1 MPTVA
6 ITGASGFVGG
16 HLVEHFAGRGWDVVA
31 LARSPVAGG
40 ERVRWARYDLAAP
53 PADRLLAGVDA
64 LVHAAYVKADASP
77 DAYRL
82 NVDGTAALLRAL
94 PSRRVPRAVFLSSLS
109 ARPGATSV
117 YARQK
122 LDAEALFAAD
132 GDAVIRAGLVL
143 GPGGLV
149 GDTVALMRR
158 VRVVPL
164 IGGGRQ
170 PVQPVGVEDLAT
182 IVERIVTRDDLTGTF
197 VVADPAPTTAAALY
211 RAIAR
216 AIGLRVLFV
225 PVPRWTRCSRCAPP
239 AACTGGSRSARTTCA
254 AWTRRPWSTALRAS
268 RGWACSSPRWTR
280 SSVGSAGLHPLV
292 ELDHHV
298 PFEPR
303 KFRRSPATGPC
314 WRRGSPAGSPRSRS

>member
-1 MPTVA
+1 MATVA
-6 ITGASGFVGG
+6 ITGASGTSAVAWWGTSRSAGG
-16 HLVEHFAGRGWDVVA
+16 TLSRLRAA
-31 LARSPVAGG
+31 PVAGG

-53 PADRLLAGVDA
+53 PDDRLLAGVDA

-94 PSRRVPRAVFLSSLS
+94 RAAAVPRAVFLSSLS

-182 IVERIVTRDDLTGTF
+182 IVERIVTRDDLTGIV

-225 PVPRWTRCSRCAPP
+225 PVPRWAPLLAVR
-239 AACTGGSRSARTTCA
+239 AARRLHRRLPVSEDNLRGLDEATVVDSAPSLARLGVQLTPVDALIRRFRWAASAR
-254 AWTRRPWSTALRAS
+254 RA
-268 RGWACSSPRWTR
+268 
-280 SSVGSAGLHPLV
+280 
-292 ELDHHV
+292 
-298 PFEPR
+298 
-303 KFRRSPATGPC
+303 
-314 WRRGSPAGSPRSRS
+314 

>member
-1 MPTVA
+1 MPRRTP
-6 ITGASGFVGG
+6 TASTST
-16 HLVEHFAGRGWDVVA
+16 APR
-31 LARSPVAGG
+31 RCS
-40 ERVRWARYDLAAP
+40 ERAEP
-53 PADRLLAGVDA
+53 PAV
-64 LVHAAYVKADASP
+64 S
-77 DAYRL
+77 
-82 NVDGTAALLRAL
+82 
-94 PSRRVPRAVFLSSLS
+94 RAVFLSSLS

-182 IVERIVTRDDLTGTF
+182 IVERIVTRDDLTGTY
-197 VVADPAPTTAAALY
+197 VVADPTPTTAAALY

-216 AIGLRVLFV
+216 AHRPPGPLR
-225 PVPRWTRCSRCAPP
+225 PRPALGSAARGARRPPP
-239 AACTGGSRSARTTCA
+239 APAAPGQRGQLARPRRGDRGRQRSEPRAAGRAAHPGRRTRQQVPLGCIRSSSLTITCH
-254 AWTRRPWSTALRAS
+254 
-268 RGWACSSPRWTR
+268 SSPG
-280 SSVGSAGLHPLV
+280 SSGGRQPLV
-292 ELDHHV
+292 RVGVVDLPQDLLDPV
-298 PFEPR
+298 AEPPIR
-303 KFRRSPATGPC
+303 VVGAEGR
-314 WRRGSPAGSPRSRS
+314 

>member
-1 MPTVA
+1 VPTVA

-16 HLVEHFAGRGWDVVA
+16 HLVDHFAGRGWDVVA
-31 LARSPVAGG
+31 LARGPVAGG
-40 ERVRWARYDLAAP
+40 DRVRWARYDLAAAP
-53 PADRLLAGVDA
+53 PEQLLAGVDA

-82 NVDGTAALLRAL
+82 NVDGTAALLRA
-94 PSRRVPRAVFLSSLS
+94 RRAAGVSRAVFLSSLS

-122 LDAEALFAAD
+122 LETEALFAAG

-182 IVERIVTRDDLTGTF
+182 IVERIVTRDDLTGTY
-197 VVADPAPTTAAALY
+197 VVADPTPTTAAALY

-216 AIGLRVLFV
+216 AIGVRVLFV
-225 PVPRWTRCSRCAPP
+225 PVPGWTALLAVRAARRLHRRLPVSEDNLRGLDEATVVDSAPSLERLGVQLAPADALVRRSRW
-239 AACTGGSRSARTTCA
+239 AASAR
-254 AWTRRPWSTALRAS
+254 RA
-268 RGWACSSPRWTR
+268 
-280 SSVGSAGLHPLV
+280 
-292 ELDHHV
+292 
-298 PFEPR
+298 
-303 KFRRSPATGPC
+303 
-314 WRRGSPAGSPRSRS
+314 

>member
-1 MPTVA
+1 M
-6 ITGASGFVGG
+6 
-16 HLVEHFAGRGWDVVA
+16 
-31 LARSPVAGG
+31 AGG
-40 ERVRWARYDLAAP
+40 ERVRWARYDLAAA

-82 NVDGTAALLRAL
+82 NVDGTAALLRACRAAGV
-94 PSRRVPRAVFLSSLS
+94 SRAVFLSSLS

-143 GPGGLV
+143 GAGGLV

-182 IVERIVTRDDLTGTF
+182 IVERIVTRDDLTGTY
-197 VVADPAPTTAAALY
+197 VVADPTPTTAAALY

-216 AIGLRVLFV
+216 AIGVRVLFV
-225 PVPRWTRCSRCAPP
+225 PVPRWTALLAVRAARRLHRRLPVSEDNLRGLDEATVVDSAPSLARLGVQLAP
-239 AACTGGSRSARTTCA
+239 VRRARQQVPLGCIRSSSLTITCH
-254 AWTRRPWSTALRAS
+254 
-268 RGWACSSPRWTR
+268 SSPG
-280 SSVGSAGLHPLV
+280 SSGGRQPLV
-292 ELDHHV
+292 RVGVVDLAQDLLDPV
-298 PFEPR
+298 
-303 KFRRSPATGPC
+303 A
-314 WRRGSPAGSPRSRS
+314 

>member
-1 MPTVA
+1 VPTVA

-16 HLVEHFAGRGWDVVA
+16 HLVKHFAGRGWDVVA
-31 LARSPVAGG
+31 LARRPVAGG
-40 ERVRWARYDLAAP
+40 ERVRWARYDLAAAP
-53 PADRLLAGVDA
+53 PDQLLAGVDA

-82 NVDGTAALLRAL
+82 NVDGTAALLRA
-94 PSRRVPRAVFLSSLS
+94 RRAAGVSRAVFFSSLS

-122 LDAEALFAAD
+122 LDAEALFAAG

-143 GPGGLV
+143 GPGGLA

-182 IVERIVTRDDLTGTF
+182 IVERILTRDDLTGTY
-197 VVADPAPTTAAALY
+197 VVADPTPTTAAALY

-216 AIGLRVLFV
+216 AIGVRVLFV
-225 PVPRWTRCSRCAPP
+225 PVPRWTALLAVRAAGHLHRRLPVSEDNLRGLDEATVIDSTPSLERLGVPLTALDALVNRSRWP
-239 AACTGGSRSARTTCA
+239 AAG
-254 AWTRRPWSTALRAS
+254 RRA
-268 RGWACSSPRWTR
+268 
-280 SSVGSAGLHPLV
+280 
-292 ELDHHV
+292 
-298 PFEPR
+298 
-303 KFRRSPATGPC
+303 
-314 WRRGSPAGSPRSRS
+314 